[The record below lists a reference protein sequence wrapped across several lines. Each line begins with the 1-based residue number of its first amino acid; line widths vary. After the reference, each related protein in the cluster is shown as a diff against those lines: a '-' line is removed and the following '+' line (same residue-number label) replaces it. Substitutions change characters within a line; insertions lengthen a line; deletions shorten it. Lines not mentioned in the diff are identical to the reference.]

1 MASLKVWNASG
12 VLILDLTDR
21 ITRYLG
27 TFNVTTANTGTFTDS
42 RLIGGA
48 AWFHINNAF
57 RAPRITFNATL
68 GRFSWD
74 WETIPASYRGA
85 RSVRFGL
92 Y

>member
-1 MASLKVWNASG
+1 MASLVIRNASNKI
-12 VLILDLTDR
+12 ILDISDR

-27 TFNVTTANTGTFTDS
+27 TFSVTTNTTGTFTDS

-74 WETIPASYRGA
+74 WETIPASYRSV